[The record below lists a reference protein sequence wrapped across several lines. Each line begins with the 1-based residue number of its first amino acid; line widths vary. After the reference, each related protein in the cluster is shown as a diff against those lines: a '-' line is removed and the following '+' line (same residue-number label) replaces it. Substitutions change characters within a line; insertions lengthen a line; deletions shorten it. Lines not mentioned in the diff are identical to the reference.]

1 MLEAFQEDEEE
12 CWEGASVSP
21 RTVIVPASRGNV
33 RTSSNWKGKVPDP
46 PKPLVEESFS
56 FYEDRSPHKPE
67 RKYSVSPPRYRLPT
81 DGRGEHAVRGVDRA
95 AMMTPSSNGIVWQ
108 GQHLP
113 PSIPFEEGYRDRD
126 RSNYSPHGIEV
137 DRQTAG
143 IHQPQRR
150 HDSSPASPS
159 SRHGDRS
166 YDHGAE
172 HPRGRRGLMLIQVAP
187 GIQAP
192 LRGSDETW
200 EAIKQDFYV
209 PGMCLSCDIT
219 LFVIQDAAYVL
230 CPDCHC
236 VNIMEG
242 DFVDRI
248 AAGVGLGFKYDDLM
262 RWQLEILQE
271 QKRSRKSASHGRH
284 RH

>member
-1 MLEAFQEDEEE
+1 MSGEHEAPMLEAYQEDEDEE
-12 CWEGASVSP
+12 RWESATVSP
-21 RTVIVPASRGNV
+21 RSVIVPAPRGNV

-67 RKYSVSPPRYRLPT
+67 RKYSVSPPRYRLARADCGDHP
-81 DGRGEHAVRGVDRA
+81 VRGVVVGTTL
-95 AMMTPSSNGIVWQ
+95 TPSSNGILSQ
-108 GQHLP
+108 DQHLP
-113 PSIPFEEGYRDRD
+113 PSIPFEDGCRERD
-126 RSNYSPHGIEV
+126 SSPHGNEA
-137 DRQTAG
+137 DRRLHRDDVLST
-143 IHQPQRR
+143 PV
-150 HDSSPASPS
+150 SSH
-159 SRHGDRS
+159 HGDRS
-166 YDHGAE
+166 YDKGVE
-172 HPRGRRGLMLIQVAP
+172 KPRGRRGLMLIQVAP

-236 VNIMEG
+236 VNVMEG

-271 QKRSRKSASHGRH
+271 QKRSRKSSSHGRS

>member
-1 MLEAFQEDEEE
+1 
-12 CWEGASVSP
+12 
-21 RTVIVPASRGNV
+21 
-33 RTSSNWKGKVPDP
+33 
-46 PKPLVEESFS
+46 
-56 FYEDRSPHKPE
+56 
-67 RKYSVSPPRYRLPT
+67 
-81 DGRGEHAVRGVDRA
+81 
-95 AMMTPSSNGIVWQ
+95 
-108 GQHLP
+108 
-113 PSIPFEEGYRDRD
+113 
-126 RSNYSPHGIEV
+126 
-137 DRQTAG
+137 
-143 IHQPQRR
+143 
-150 HDSSPASPS
+150 
-159 SRHGDRS
+159 
-166 YDHGAE
+166 
-172 HPRGRRGLMLIQVAP
+172 MLIQVEP

-200 EAIKQDFYV
+200 EAIKQDFYI

-236 VNIMEG
+236 VNVMEG

-271 QKRSRKSASHGRH
+271 QKRSRKTSTHGRS